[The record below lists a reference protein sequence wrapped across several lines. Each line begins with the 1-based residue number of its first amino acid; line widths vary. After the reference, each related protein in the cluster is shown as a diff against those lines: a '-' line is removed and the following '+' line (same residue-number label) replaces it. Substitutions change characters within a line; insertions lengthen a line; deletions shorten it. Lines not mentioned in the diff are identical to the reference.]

1 MSSKPHAPK
10 TSKAAEEPRKTET
23 DAEKHGEVSG
33 PMSNDAV
40 HKTEAKD
47 HHPMGKTRH
56 GGRSA

>member
-1 MSSKPHAPK
+1 MSSKPNESK
-10 TSKAAEEPRKTET
+10 SSKAATAPRKTET
-23 DAEKHGEVSG
+23 PAEKHGDVAG
-33 PMSNDAV
+33 PMSDDSV